1 MKKLVPSASKHVQVL
16 SESDLVLQAASVLS
30 GERQFLEMIHPI
42 LRKNHSLKTLVSLSL
57 RNIEEARLNRSLT
70 YS

>member
-1 MKKLVPSASKHVQVL
+1 MPSASKHVQVL

-42 LRKNHSLKTLVSLSL
+42 LSKNHSLKMLLSLSL
-57 RNIEEARLNRSLT
+57 INIEEARLNRSLT